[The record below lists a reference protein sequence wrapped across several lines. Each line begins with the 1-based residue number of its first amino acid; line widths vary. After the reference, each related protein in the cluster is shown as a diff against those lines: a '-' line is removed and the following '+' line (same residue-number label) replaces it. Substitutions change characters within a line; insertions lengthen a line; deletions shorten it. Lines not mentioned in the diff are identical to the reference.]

1 MKDDPDND
9 LSYDRLNA
17 LVDGELDRVEEG
29 RVLDALQRDPALDRR
44 AGELRMIKTLVRHAY
59 RSDPSASEVTRPRR
73 PGDWPWMA
81 AAAVALIGIGV
92 GAGWTGHALQQRGGD
107 ADLSRTAHRAAATA
121 QATAADK
128 IIVHVSSSAPDR
140 VSEMLDDVEGLL
152 RSARDTNRPIAIEIL
167 ANNTGL
173 DLLRAD
179 VAGPSERVASL
190 RAENPNLTLVACR
203 QTIER
208 LRERGIVV
216 HLLPETAVATSALD
230 EVVTRIHE
238 GWTYIRT

>member
-1 MKDDPDND
+1 VAA
-9 LSYDRLNA
+9 LA
-17 LVDGELDRVEEG
+17 LV
-29 RVLDALQRDPALDRR
+29 
-44 AGELRMIKTLVRHAY
+44 
-59 RSDPSASEVTRPRR
+59 
-73 PGDWPWMA
+73 
-81 AAAVALIGIGV
+81 GV
-92 GAGWTGHALQQRGGD
+92 GLGAGWTGHAWQQRGGD
-107 ADLSRTAHRAAATA
+107 AELPPIAHRVSAGALAA
-121 QATAADK
+121 AADK
-128 IIVHVSSSAPDR
+128 IVVHFSSSAPDR

-152 RSARDTNRPIAIEIL
+152 RAARDSNRPIAVEIL

-179 VAGPSERVASL
+179 VAGPSERLASL

-208 LRERGIVV
+208 LRERGVV
-216 HLLPETAVATSALD
+216 VQLLPETAVATSALD

>member
-1 MKDDPDND
+1 MKDDVKND
-9 LSYDRLNA
+9 VSYDRLNA

-29 RVLDALQRDPALDRR
+29 RVLDAIQRDPGLERR
-44 AGELRMIKTLVRHAY
+44 AGELRLIKTLVRHAY
-59 RSDPSASEVTRPRR
+59 RYDSPASSMHRPGRPR
-73 PGDWPWMA
+73 DWPWMA
-81 AAAVALIGIGV
+81 VAAVALIGIGT
-92 GAGWTGHALQQRGGD
+92 GAGWTGHAWQQREGD
-107 ADLSRTAHRAAATA
+107 ADPSRIAHRVGAAA

-128 IIVHVSSSAPDR
+128 IVVHVSSSAPDR
-140 VSEMLDDVEGLL
+140 VSEMLDDIEGLL
-152 RSARDTNRPIAIEIL
+152 RAARDANRPIAIEIL

-179 VAGPSERVASL
+179 VAGPSERLASL

-208 LRERGIVV
+208 LRERGVV
-216 HLLPETAVATSALD
+216 VQLLPETAVATSALD